1 MQGGICMTNGEI
13 LGSKLYELR
22 KKSGLSQEAFAEK
35 LGVSRQAVSKWEC
48 GASLPDTDNLIT
60 ISKLYGVSLDELI
73 GNEASTCQDPTVEAA
88 ENNEPEYEDEDEKE
102 EAEAEAYYSNDGTP
116 ADKKRKTLRAL
127 HALPYPVFATV
138 VFLLWGFLLEGWYI
152 SWTVFITIP
161 VYYSVIDCIRTKK
174 LSHFAYPVFVT
185 FIYCILGMQWD
196 LWHPWWILFITIP
209 IYYAIASAIDKK

>member
-1 MQGGICMTNGEI
+1 MTNGEI
-13 LGSKLYELR
+13 LGNKLYELR
-22 KKSGLSQEAFAEK
+22 KQAGLSQEAFAEK

-60 ISKLYGVSLDELI
+60 IANLYNISLDELI
-73 GNEASTCQDPTVEAA
+73 GRPAPEKTEKADAQE
-88 ENNEPEYEDEDEKE
+88 EYEDEDEKE
-102 EAEAEAYYSNDGTP
+102 EAEAEAYYSDDGTP

-138 VFLLWGFLLEGWYI
+138 VFLLWGFLLDGWYI

-161 VYYSVIDCIRTKK
+161 VYYSVIDCVRTKK
-174 LSHFAYPVFVT
+174 FSHFAYPVFVT
-185 FIYCILGMQWD
+185 FLYCIIGMQWD
-196 LWHPWWILFITIP
+196 LWHPYWILFVTIP

>member
-1 MQGGICMTNGEI
+1 MTNGEV

-48 GASLPDTDNLIT
+48 GASLPDTDNLII

-73 GNEASTCQDPTVEAA
+73 GNDPVPAQEQTADTDEVS
-88 ENNEPEYEDEDEKE
+88 EPQYEDEDEKE

-127 HALPYPVFATV
+127 HALPYPIFVTV
-138 VFLLWGFLLEGWYI
+138 VFLLWGFIFDGWI
-152 SWTVFITIP
+152 VAWTLFITIP
-161 VYYSVIDCIRTKK
+161 VYYSILECVRTKRIT
-174 LSHFAYPVFVT
+174 HFAYPVFVT
-185 FIYCILGMQWD
+185 FVYCFIGMQWD
-196 LWHPWWILFITIP
+196 MWHPHWVLFITIP

>member
-1 MQGGICMTNGEI
+1 MTNGEI
-13 LGSKLYELR
+13 LGNKLYELR
-22 KKSGLSQEAFAEK
+22 KQAGLSQEAFAEK

-60 ISKLYGVSLDELI
+60 IANLYNISLDELI
-73 GNEASTCQDPTVEAA
+73 GRPAPEKTEKADPQE
-88 ENNEPEYEDEDEKE
+88 EYEDEDDKE
-102 EAEAEAYYSNDGTP
+102 DAEAEAYYSDDGTP

-138 VFLLWGFLLEGWYI
+138 VFLLWGFLLDGWYI

-161 VYYSVIDCIRTKK
+161 VYYSVIECIRTKK
-174 LSHFAYPVFVT
+174 LSRFAYPVFIT
-185 FIYCILGMQWD
+185 FVYCLIGMQWD
-196 LWHPWWILFITIP
+196 GWHPWWILFVTIP